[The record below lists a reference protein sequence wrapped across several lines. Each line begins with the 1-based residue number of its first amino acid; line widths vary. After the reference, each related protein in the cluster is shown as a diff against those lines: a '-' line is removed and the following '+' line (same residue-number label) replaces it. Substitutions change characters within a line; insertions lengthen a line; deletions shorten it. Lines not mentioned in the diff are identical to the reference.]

1 MLSLF
6 GGTITM
12 KWKLLLSGFI
22 VGSVAA
28 GISTL
33 LAAPHSGKTT
43 RSRLNQ
49 NKQIVRNQID
59 ELKTNLQEITA
70 SAAAA
75 VKEVKTQV
83 PAFISGVKASVSHWE
98 EDIHPQQLEIHRELA
113 EIKATVQKREK

>member
-1 MLSLF
+1 
-6 GGTITM
+6 M

-83 PAFISGVKASVSHWE
+83 PVFISGVKTSVSHWE
-98 EDIHPQQLEIHRELA
+98 EDIHPHQLEIHRELA

>member
-1 MLSLF
+1 
-6 GGTITM
+6 M

-43 RSRLNQ
+43 RIRLNQ

-83 PAFISGVKASVSHWE
+83 PAFISGVKTSVSHWE